1 MSSKQKG
8 KKTSKGDQDKHKG
21 RYQKIF
27 KLYDRDKDG
36 LVEMEFFG
44 EMLRSA
50 GGYPLEKE
58 LEEITA
64 QLKKNAK
71 GGMFNMAQFEAACKE
86 HIKTDETLDDLIKAF
101 KYYDT
106 ENTGRISLEDLK
118 ESLTTIGDC
127 LTEDEMKEFIKEADL
142 KGTGSFDYVDY
153 AKKLMKNYL

>member
-8 KKTSKGDQDKHKG
+8 KKTSKGEQDKNKG

-44 EMLRSA
+44 EMIRSA
-50 GGYPLEKE
+50 GAYLLEKE

-64 QLKKNAK
+64 QMKKSAK
-71 GGMFNMAQFEAACKE
+71 GGMFNITQFETACKE
-86 HIKTDETLDDLIKAF
+86 NIKTDETLDDLIKAF

-106 ENTGRISLEDLK
+106 ENTGRINVEDLK

-127 LTEDEMKEFIKEADL
+127 LTDDEMKELIKEADPR
-142 KGTGSFDYVDY
+142 GTGSIDYVDY
-153 AKKLMKNYL
+153 AKLLMTNYL

>member
-8 KKTSKGDQDKHKG
+8 KKTAKGDQDKHKG

-36 LVEMEFFG
+36 LVDMEYFG
-44 EMLRSA
+44 EMIRSA
-50 GGYPLEKE
+50 GAYPLEKE
-58 LEEITA
+58 LEEIIA
-64 QLKKNAK
+64 QVKKTAK

-101 KYYDT
+101 KFYDI
-106 ENTGRISLEDLK
+106 ENTGRISIEDLK

-127 LTEDEMKEFIKEADL
+127 FTEEEMKAFIREADPN
-142 KGTGSFDYVDY
+142 GTGSFDYVDY